1 MEGVVYKYTSP
12 SGKVYIG
19 QTSNE
24 KRRRS
29 EFFRINQSYGGSKMD
44 NARKKYGVENFLYE
58 VLFREEFDDLGVMAK
73 TLNEKEMYYIK
84 LFDSFKSG
92 YNMNE
97 GGAGNVGFE
106 MPNDSRLKI
115 SENTKHTIKEKVHP
129 DMAEKF
135 LSHIECIE
143 WENFLSQDEAKNIGM
158 RIVNQ
163 DGIKGFHWTYDV
175 FTKAVESLGGV
186 VEEKPYYNSYALYVT
201 ACTIYSDHALSIAMD
216 LGYKEPKEVP
226 NEKMALSCYRKAVEK
241 LKDIDGG
248 FQVRKYFKGKMYADS
263 PM

>member
-1 MEGVVYKYTSP
+1 MMTKEQMIDRYEELYHKMKTS
-12 SGKVYIG
+12 KDV
-19 QTSNE
+19 
-24 KRRRS
+24 K
-29 EFFRINQSYGGSKMD
+29 
-44 NARKKYGVENFLYE
+44 
-58 VLFREEFDDLGVMAK
+58 
-73 TLNEKEMYYIK
+73 
-84 LFDSFKSG
+84 
-92 YNMNE
+92 NMKAFGDAMTWTFGE
-97 GGAGNVGFE
+97 LA
-106 MPNDSRLKI
+106 
-115 SENTKHTIKEKVHP
+115 KVHP